1 MTEEYGGKNIISLDD
16 RRDKS
21 INDPL
26 APPSHMLRKHR
37 EHYSEMWFQL
47 GEIAKQI
54 TDIND
59 SETLL
64 EINHKI
70 NEIYDFVTQHT
81 K

>member
-1 MTEEYGGKNIISLDD
+1 MKKNPNKNIISLDQH
-16 RRDKS
+16 RRQSQK
-21 INDPL
+21 DPL
-26 APPSHMLRKHR
+26 EPPIHMLNKHR

-54 TDIND
+54 TNIDH

-64 EINHKI
+64 EVNHKI